1 MFLTDP
7 QNSLNTR
14 KSASGAFVVDDG
26 GDKVGMD
33 IDLRRDGYC
42 PTLYVGTGVGPT
54 FVHVETAAGDDLEVI
69 ISAPNTHLPLQVI
82 KVFSDTTCEDI
93 TALY

>member
-14 KSASGAFVVDDG
+14 KSASGAFVIDTA

-33 IDLRRDGYC
+33 IDLRRDDYC
-42 PTLYVGTGVGPT
+42 PTLYVATASGAS
-54 FVHVETAAGDDLEVI
+54 FVHVETAGGDDLNVV
-69 ISAPNTHLPLQVI
+69 ISANNTHLPLQVT
-82 KVFSDTTCEDI
+82 KVFSDTTCTNI